1 MLDPA
6 LCTRPPSQYL
16 FLKYAFY
23 RWLMTP
29 SLVVLPLLA
38 LIVLPW
44 IIPRLRWKRLL
55 SSLGTVLLLVYF
67 FAQLPLTIAVA
78 TKGLVDFLPKD
89 PGVSADAIVVLGR
102 GTPFRNSRVEV
113 AAQLWKAHRAP
124 LIFASGEGDG
134 SQITQLL
141 EAKGIPKQ
149 ALDNENCSR
158 TTEENAQ
165 FTAAVLEPQGVTR
178 VVLVTDPPHMLR
190 SLLTFRSLGFTVIP
204 HASPL
209 PDLAPAEK
217 SMVVFYEYMG
227 LVSYSVKGRFLPKT
241 QPE

>member
-1 MLDPA
+1 M
-6 LCTRPPSQYL
+6 
-16 FLKYAFY
+16 
-23 RWLMTP
+23 
-29 SLVVLPLLA
+29 
-38 LIVLPW
+38 
-44 IIPRLRWKRLL
+44 L

-78 TKGLVDFLPKD
+78 TKGLVNSLPKD

-102 GTPFRNSRVEV
+102 GNSFRNSRVEV
-113 AAQLWKAHRAP
+113 AAQLWRAHRAP

-141 EAKGIPKQ
+141 EAEGIPKQ
-149 ALDNENCSR
+149 ALEHENCSR

-165 FTAAVLEPQGVTR
+165 FTAAILAPQGVTR

-209 PDLAPAEK
+209 PHLAPAEK
-217 SMVVFYEYMG
+217 SMVVFYEYIG
-227 LVSYSVKGRFLPKT
+227 LVSYGVKGRFLPQDVTGVKKA
-241 QPE
+241 QAHI